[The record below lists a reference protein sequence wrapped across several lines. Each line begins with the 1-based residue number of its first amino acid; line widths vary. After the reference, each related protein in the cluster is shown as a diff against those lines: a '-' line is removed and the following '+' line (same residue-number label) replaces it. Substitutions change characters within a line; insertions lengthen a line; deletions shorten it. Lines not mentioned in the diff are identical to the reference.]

1 MTSPNPAQT
10 NLELQAKAEACGLS
24 ALPRELS
31 SGLLAARASLKEKR
45 PLIHCITN
53 PISINDCANAI
64 LAVGGRPIMAEHP
77 LEAEAITETA
87 QALSLNLGNITD
99 ARMESMRLSGKQAR
113 SLPIPAVLD
122 AVGVACSPLRLK

>member
-24 ALPRELS
+24 ALPQELS
-31 SGLLAARASLKEKR
+31 SSLLAARASLKEKR

-64 LAVGGRPIMAEHP
+64 LAVGGRPIM
-77 LEAEAITETA
+77 
-87 QALSLNLGNITD
+87 SLFLGVN
-99 ARMESMRLSGKQAR
+99 RHRF
-113 SLPIPAVLD
+113 
-122 AVGVACSPLRLK
+122 